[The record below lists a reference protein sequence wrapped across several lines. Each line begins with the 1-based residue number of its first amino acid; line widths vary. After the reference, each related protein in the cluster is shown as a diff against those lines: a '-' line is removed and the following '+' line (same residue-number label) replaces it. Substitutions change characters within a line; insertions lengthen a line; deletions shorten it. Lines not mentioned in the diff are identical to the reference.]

1 MSKVK
6 FALAGNNGSA
16 ITPDAIK
23 NEAVRLST
31 PKYKQAQVDLS
42 IDVPEPIP
50 VLKHGDRVIF
60 SRGDI
65 SVIGGRAK
73 CGKTFLIVLLAV
85 DFLNFSDTGKLLI
98 VDTEMG
104 KARAYRTTRR
114 IHNMMGLDLHRNNER
129 LTTLSL
135 REHAAADRVAIFKE
149 AIEAI
154 RPELIFLD
162 GVRDFVSDFNKVDE
176 ATETVGMLMRLS
188 VEYDCHICCVLHEN
202 VSDGKLR
209 GHVGTEIANKS
220 ETVMGVIKN
229 DNTSTVEPKYTRCA
243 PFDRF
248 SFRINVDGLP
258 EYCDMPVKSAKAE
271 KMCEVFGEAFSNAT
285 ILSYSDLG
293 CKIMEVEGISKPTA
307 NRRIK
312 EAFDVGVIVKNQRGD
327 YYLSKPINDENTL
340 PF

>member
-50 VLKHGDRVIF
+50 VLKQGDRVIF

-65 SVIGGRAK
+65 SVIGGKAK
-73 CGKTFLIVLLAV
+73 SGKTFLIVLLAA
-85 DFLNFSDTGKLLI
+85 DFLKFSDTGKLLI

-104 KARAYRTTRR
+104 MARAYKTTRR
-114 IHNMMGLDLHRNNER
+114 IHNMMGMDMHRNNER

-135 REHAAADRVAIFKE
+135 REYAAADRVAVFKE

-202 VSDGKLR
+202 KGSGQLR
-209 GHVGTEIANKS
+209 GHLGSEIINKS
-220 ETVMGVIKN
+220 ESVLSVTNNGGS
-229 DNTSTVEPKYTRCA
+229 STVEPVHTRDM
-243 PFDRF
+243 PFEAF

-258 EYCDMPVKSAKAE
+258 EYCDTPVKSAKAE
-271 KMCEVFGEAFSNAT
+271 KMYEVFEMIFSKAVA
-285 ILSYSDLG
+285 LSYGDLRT
-293 CKIMEVEGISKPTA
+293 KVMDIESIKTSAAQNRIQEAVSAGI
-307 NRRIK
+307 
-312 EAFDVGVIVKNQRGD
+312 IVKGQSG
-327 YYLSKPINDENTL
+327 YYLSRPIEDENTL